1 MKRTVI
7 TPRTLRGFADVMPS
21 TGRRRR
27 QLLEVLEEVYTSFGF
42 DPIQTPAVEYAEVLK
57 GKGGTESDKQM
68 FEFEDKGGRQVAL
81 RFDLTVPLARFVAQH
96 ESELTFPFRAYNIGY
111 VWRGDRPQRGRYRE
125 FLQSDADIIG
135 ESGITAD
142 AEILTV
148 IATALARMEIGP
160 FTIRLN
166 NRKILNGVLTRLDLQ
181 DRVFPVLRA
190 LDKVEKT
197 GPAAVA
203 AELAEAG
210 ITAAAAQDLLAL
222 VGSMQA
228 SNEASLSHVE
238 ASVRGSAEGEAGVA
252 EVREVIELVSAAL
265 GKPAPIRFDPSIVRG
280 LDYYTGIVFEALHD
294 EAPEVG
300 SISGGGR
307 YDDLASV
314 YTTSRLP
321 GVGATIGV
329 SRILSILEGL
339 GRLGDRPRGRAL
351 VVLTQDAEADRSELM
366 RLAASIRGAGAFDV
380 ELYPAAV
387 RHATQMKYGDARGA
401 RFLLTLDADGTMSVK
416 DMESGERASAAPAE
430 VPALLS
436 KLAGGEEGRG

>member
-7 TPRTLRGFADVMPS
+7 TPRTLRGFVDVMPPV
-21 TGRRRR
+21 GRRRR
-27 QLLEVLEEVYTSFGF
+27 QMLAVLEDVYTSFGF
-42 DPIQTPAVEYAEVLK
+42 DPIQTPTVEYAEILK
-57 GKGGTESDKQM
+57 GKGGSESDKQM

-142 AEILTV
+142 AEIMTI
-148 IATALARMEIGP
+148 IATALARMDIGP

-166 NRKILNGVLTRLDLQ
+166 NRKILNGVLTRLGLQ
-181 DRVFPVLRA
+181 DRVAPVLRA
-190 LDKVEKT
+190 LDKIDKI
-197 GPAAVA
+197 GASGVA
-203 AELAEAG
+203 AELSEAG
-210 ITAAAAQDLLAL
+210 VDTAATQTLLAL
-222 VGSMQA
+222 IGSLQA

-238 ASVRGSAEGEAGVA
+238 ASVAGSAEGQAGVA
-252 EVREVIELVSAAL
+252 EVREVIGLVSAAL

-280 LDYYTGIVFEALHD
+280 LDYYTGMVFETVHD
-294 EAPEVG
+294 EAPAAG
-300 SISGGGR
+300 SITGGGR

-321 GVGATIGV
+321 GVGVSIGV
-329 SRILSILEGL
+329 SRILSVLDGL
-339 GRLGDRPRGRAL
+339 GRLGDMPRDRTL
-351 VVLTQDAEADRSELM
+351 VVLTQDPGSDRAELM
-366 RLAASIRGAGAFDV
+366 RLAAALRGAGRFDV

-387 RHATQMKYGDARGA
+387 KHASQMKYGDARGA
-401 RFLLTLDADGTMSVK
+401 RFLLTMDGDGTMSVK
-416 DMESGERASAAPAE
+416 DMVSGDRLSAAPSE
-430 VPALLS
+430 VPGLLS
-436 KLAGGEEGRG
+436 KLIDGA

>member
-21 TGRRRR
+21 AGRRRR
-27 QLLEVLEEVYTSFGF
+27 QLLEVLEEVYPSFGF
-42 DPIQTPAVEYAEVLK
+42 EPIQTPAVEYAEILK

-68 FEFEDKGGRQVAL
+68 FEFEDKGGRRVAL

-135 ESGITAD
+135 VSGITAD
-142 AEILTV
+142 AEILTI
-148 IATALARMEIGP
+148 IATALGRMDIGP

-166 NRKILNGVLTRLDLQ
+166 NRKILNGVLTRLELQ
-181 DRVFPVLRA
+181 DRVPPVLRA
-190 LDKVEKT
+190 LDKVDKI

-203 AELAEAG
+203 DELAGAG
-210 ITAAAAQDLLAL
+210 VTAAAAQDLLAL
-222 VGSMQA
+222 IGSVQA
-228 SNEASLSHVE
+228 SNEATLSHVG
-238 ASVRGSAEGEAGVA
+238 ASVKGSAEGETGVA

-265 GKPAPIRFDPSIVRG
+265 GAPAPIRFDPSIVRG
-280 LDYYTGIVFEALHD
+280 LDYYTGMVFEAVHD
-294 EAPEVG
+294 EAPGAG

-321 GVGATIGV
+321 GVGVSIGV
-329 SRILSILEGL
+329 SRILSVLDGL
-339 GRLGDRPRGRAL
+339 GRLSDLPRDRTL
-351 VVLTQDAEADRSELM
+351 VVLTQDLGSDRPELM
-366 RLAASIRGAGAFDV
+366 RLAAAIRGAGPFDV

-387 RHATQMKYGDARGA
+387 KHATQMKYGDARGA

-416 DMESGERASAAPAE
+416 DMESGERASAAPAG

-436 KLAGGEEGRG
+436 KLAGGA